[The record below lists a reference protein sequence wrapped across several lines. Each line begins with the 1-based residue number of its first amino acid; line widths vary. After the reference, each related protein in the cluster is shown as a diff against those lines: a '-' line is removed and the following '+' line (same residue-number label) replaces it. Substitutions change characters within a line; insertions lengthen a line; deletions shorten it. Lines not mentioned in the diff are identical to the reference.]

1 MKLVIAIVRPAK
13 VDDVTAALEKLN
25 LPGLTVTE
33 VRGHGRQKG
42 HTATY
47 RGAEYDVKLL
57 PKAMIKTAV
66 PSELVE
72 PAVQAITVEPAPV
85 KSAMGA
91 CSRSRSRAART
102 SAPARPTS
110 RRRPSIPAPLPRA
123 GLLHRAGRGRA
134 RRPGAARPR
143 RTPIAPADAVR
154 PGRHEGWIMAGSTPW
169 PHTPLVLCAVDF
181 SPSSADIVRH
191 AVACAGGPRP
201 DGDSRAALTL
211 LHVVEPLLVQAAAMT
226 VDADAIQGECRQA
239 LAALASS
246 VTSTALA
253 QPATIDVRVG
263 LPHVEILKTA
273 ADVQASLV
281 VLGTQGQT
289 GAARLFFGS
298 TTQRVLRE
306 TGTPTLGVPP
316 AANTIVREDAAGP
329 ALAIAHVI
337 AALDFSDTTAATAQ
351 GAAGLAA
358 RAGARL
364 TLAHVVPQAR
374 GSSGGPRSSR
384 STKRS
389 ASREPARNWRCSR
402 VRCRRRC
409 RTCGRPHCGAS
420 LNACSPPSPASS
432 RTACS

>member
-1 MKLVIAIVRPAK
+1 
-13 VDDVTAALEKLN
+13 
-25 LPGLTVTE
+25 
-33 VRGHGRQKG
+33 
-42 HTATY
+42 
-47 RGAEYDVKLL
+47 
-57 PKAMIKTAV
+57 
-66 PSELVE
+66 
-72 PAVQAITVEPAPV
+72 
-85 KSAMGA
+85 
-91 CSRSRSRAART
+91 
-102 SAPARPTS
+102 
-110 RRRPSIPAPLPRA
+110 
-123 GLLHRAGRGRA
+123 
-134 RRPGAARPR
+134 
-143 RTPIAPADAVR
+143 
-154 PGRHEGWIMAGSTPW
+154 MA
-169 PHTPLVLCAVDF
+169 HTPLVLCAVDF

-226 VDADAIQGECRQA
+226 IDADALQGECRQA

-253 QPATIDVRVG
+253 PPATIDVRVG
-263 LPHVEILKTA
+263 LPHVEILKAA

-281 VLGTQGQT
+281 VLGTQRQT

-306 TGTPTLGVPP
+306 TVTPTLVVPP

-374 GSSGGPRSSR
+374 GLERWAALLEEHEAQRIARAGQELALLAREVQAQVPDVRTAALRGEPERVLATLAGEQPHSLLVMGIRRGAGPFSPQPG
-384 STKRS
+384 STAYKVLCL
-389 ASREPARNWRCSR
+389 ARTPVLVVPTR
-402 VRCRRRC
+402 VR
-409 RTCGRPHCGAS
+409 
-420 LNACSPPSPASS
+420 
-432 RTACS
+432 